1 MDVEDYFSLE
11 HLLFKERKCRTCGQI
26 KELIDGFYL
35 IRKGRGNL
43 PSSYSYEC
51 KVCTITRITK
61 NRKHKKIEVDGQYP
75 DW

>member
-1 MDVEDYFSLE
+1 MDVGDYFSLE
-11 HLLFKERKCRTCGQI
+11 HLLFKERKCRFCGQT

-51 KVCTITRITK
+51 KLCTISRITK
-61 NRKHKKIEVDGQYP
+61 NRKKTKLPVEWQYP